1 MRFSYI
7 VPRKKTVL
15 SSEVILL
22 LTFFSITFLML
33 FLTYVFILF
42 KDYQFTSTKK
52 ELAIKKEQLNKN
64 IDSMKSKILFIEK
77 QQALSERIYTKNIV
91 LKDSIKNMFDLVPDR
106 IVLSQVHLL
115 ENGLIFYGVT
125 PTKDVY
131 NFMLNAPLKS
141 IFHRTYTS
149 FYPTK
154 GGWLNFVSKNYIDV
168 DLIESANEEDVDD
181 ES

>member
-7 VPRKKTVL
+7 VPRKKTIL
-15 SSEVILL
+15 SSEIILL

-33 FLTYVFILF
+33 FLTYIFILF
-42 KDYQFTSTKK
+42 KDYQFTSTKD
-52 ELAIKKEQLNKN
+52 ELATKKEQLNIA
-64 IDSMKSKILFIEK
+64 IDSMDSKILFIEK
-77 QQALSERIYTKNIV
+77 QKDLAERVYTKNIV

-149 FYPTK
+149 FYPAK

-168 DLIESANEEDVDD
+168 DLMEVDEEGDND
-181 ES
+181 EG